1 MKKYW
6 VVYNRQTTSF
16 QSHLTRIEAEVA
28 AKALAI
34 GNLGTEFV
42 IFEAIASVKQ
52 PKEEAR
58 AMTDSEHVDQM
69 EIKIAQLETELA
81 AVTDERDEAVDRLNK
96 LEDKIDAIR
105 QKLD

>member
-6 VVYNRQTTSF
+6 VVYNSKTASF

-34 GNLGTEFV
+34 ANLGTEFV

-52 PKEEAR
+52 PKEEEPA
-58 AMTDSEHVDQM
+58 TPGKDYIDQL
-69 EIKIAQLETELA
+69 EIKMAKLETELA
-81 AVTDERDEAVDRLNK
+81 AVTDERDDAVDRLNK